1 MGGESVGDNSFWE
14 GDASPDL
21 ETFVHGVVEKCP
33 AEYLLHRNKELPV
46 VKLLL
51 RPTDD
56 GTRSRS
62 TIGRTASWGGT
73 SAEAVLYSNL
83 TAPDSSSV
91 E

>member
-1 MGGESVGDNSFWE
+1 MLVTLVSGGRRITGPGDIHSCMALWKS
-14 GDASPDL
+14 AQLSI
-21 ETFVHGVVEKCP
+21 V
-33 AEYLLHRNKELPV
+33 LHRDKELPV

-51 RPTDD
+51 RPIDD

-73 SAEAVLYSNL
+73 SAEAVLYS
-83 TAPDSSSV
+83 TAPDYSSSV

>member
-1 MGGESVGDNSFWE
+1 MALWKSAQLSIV
-14 GDASPDL
+14 
-21 ETFVHGVVEKCP
+21 
-33 AEYLLHRNKELPV
+33 LHRNKELPV

-56 GTRSRS
+56 GTRRRS